1 MMIMDERQIQV
12 QKYLNDIGISYELY
26 NHEPCVTME
35 LCEEADKLTGA
46 PHCKNLFL
54 TNRQGTEFFLVLIDP
69 NKRFRTAEVSK
80 QLGVS
85 RLSFGTDDKL
95 HELLNAT
102 AGAITPLAAYYDTDK
117 RVCICYDDDLD
128 DYEYI
133 CVHPMVSTASLE
145 LKTADL
151 KQVILTMG
159 HQIRHI
165 LPSK

>member
-35 LCEEADKLTGA
+35 LCELTGA
-46 PHCKNLFL
+46 PPCKNLFL

-133 CVHPMVSTASLE
+133 CVHPMVSTASLK